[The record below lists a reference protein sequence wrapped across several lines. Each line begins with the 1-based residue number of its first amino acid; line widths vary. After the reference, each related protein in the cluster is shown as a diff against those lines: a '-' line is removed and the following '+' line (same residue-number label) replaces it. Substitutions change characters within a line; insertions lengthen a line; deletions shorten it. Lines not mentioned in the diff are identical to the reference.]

1 MLRAVKGYHEGDEQ
15 SEFCIPSAGCLDC
28 QEIEFKPDL
37 TVSHTDMASLSRI
50 WVAWVLLFCVLIIG
64 QHAAFA
70 QEASLTNIMV
80 SNTRDDLL
88 LYLNLEGA
96 FSEKLKKA
104 ILSGVPA
111 TFSFLAKLNR
121 VRTMWLNQ
129 DIADITVTH
138 NIKYDNL
145 KKEFIVRRS
154 WRNNEPEVTKSFSEA
169 QKWMSEVNSLKIIP
183 LGQLEKGQQYQLRTK
198 AEVSKQTLPFYLH
211 YVLFFIS
218 LWDIETDWYSI
229 DFIY

>member
-1 MLRAVKGYHEGDEQ
+1 MAFALRKQIIWALLLGVCLLGHE
-15 SEFCIPSAGCLDC
+15 SA
-28 QEIEFKPDL
+28 
-37 TVSHTDMASLSRI
+37 M
-50 WVAWVLLFCVLIIG
+50 
-64 QHAAFA
+64 A
-70 QEASLTNIMV
+70 QEARLTNITV

-96 FSEKLKKA
+96 FSEKLNKA

-111 TFSFLAKLNR
+111 KFLFLAELNK
-121 VRTMWLNQ
+121 VRNMWI
-129 DIADITVTH
+129 DREVADITVTH
-138 NIKYDNL
+138 AIKYDNL

-154 WRNNEPEVTKSFSEA
+154 WKNNEPEVTKSFNEA
-169 QKWMSEVNSLKIIP
+169 QKWMTEVNSLKIIP
-183 LGQLEKGQQYQLRTK
+183 LSKLEKGQQYQLRTK

-218 LWDIETDWYSI
+218 LWDIETDWYTI

>member
-1 MLRAVKGYHEGDEQ
+1 MALSLRKQTACAMILG
-15 SEFCIPSAGCLDC
+15 I
-28 QEIEFKPDL
+28 
-37 TVSHTDMASLSRI
+37 
-50 WVAWVLLFCVLIIG
+50 LLLY
-64 QHAAFA
+64 QADAFA
-70 QEASLTNIMV
+70 QEATLTNITV

-96 FSEKLKKA
+96 FSDKLKKA

-121 VRTMWLNQ
+121 VRNMWINPA
-129 DIADITVTH
+129 IADIKVIHT
-138 NIKYDNL
+138 IKFDNL

-154 WRNNEPEVTKSFSEA
+154 WRNNEPEMTKSFSEA
-169 QKWMSEVNSLKIIP
+169 KKWMTEVNSLKIIP

-198 AEVSKQTLPFYLH
+198 AEVIKQTLPFYLH

>member
-1 MLRAVKGYHEGDEQ
+1 MVLSLRKQ
-15 SEFCIPSAGCLDC
+15 I
-28 QEIEFKPDL
+28 
-37 TVSHTDMASLSRI
+37 T
-50 WVAWVLLFCVLIIG
+50 CVLVLGILFIG
-64 QHAAFA
+64 QVAASA
-70 QEASLTNIMV
+70 QEASLTNITV

-104 ILSGVPA
+104 ILSGVPTA
-111 TFSFLAKLNR
+111 FAFLAKLNR
-121 VRTMWLNQ
+121 VRNMWINPV
-129 DIADITVTH
+129 IADITVIHT
-138 NIKYDNL
+138 IKYDNL

-154 WRNNEPEVTKSFSEA
+154 WRNNKPEVTKSFSEA
-169 QKWMSEVNSLKIIP
+169 QKWMTEVNSLKIIP

>member
-1 MLRAVKGYHEGDEQ
+1 MAFSFRKQIIRALVTVAVT
-15 SEFCIPSAGCLDC
+15 FL
-28 QEIEFKPDL
+28 
-37 TVSHTDMASLSRI
+37 VSHA
-50 WVAWVLLFCVLIIG
+50 
-64 QHAAFA
+64 AAFA
-70 QEASLTNIMV
+70 QEASLTNITV

-88 LYLNLEGA
+88 LYLTLEDA

-111 TFSFLAKLNR
+111 TFSFLAKLNS
-121 VRTMWLNQ
+121 VRDIWFDK

-138 NIKYDNL
+138 TIKYDNL

-154 WRNNEPEVTKSFSEA
+154 WRNNEPEVTKSFAEA

-198 AEVSKQTLPFYLH
+198 AEVSKQTLPYYLH
-211 YVLFFIS
+211 YVLFFVS
-218 LWDIETDWYSI
+218 FWDIETDWYTI
-229 DFIY
+229 DFNY

>member
-1 MLRAVKGYHEGDEQ
+1 MALSLRKQIACALLLG
-15 SEFCIPSAGCLDC
+15 I
-28 QEIEFKPDL
+28 
-37 TVSHTDMASLSRI
+37 SL
-50 WVAWVLLFCVLIIG
+50 IG
-64 QHAAFA
+64 QDSALA
-70 QEASLTNIMV
+70 QEAALTNITV

-96 FSEKLKKA
+96 FSEKLKKV

-111 TFSFLAKLNR
+111 SFSFLAQLNS
-121 VRTMWLNQ
+121 VRAMWF
-129 DIADITVTH
+129 DRDVADITVTH
-138 NIKYDNL
+138 TIKYDNL
-145 KKEFIVRRS
+145 KKEFIIRRS

-169 QKWMSEVNSLKIIP
+169 QKWMTEVNSLKIIS

-211 YVLFFIS
+211 YVLFFVS
-218 LWDIETDWYSI
+218 FWDIETDWYTI

>member
-1 MLRAVKGYHEGDEQ
+1 MAFSLRKQIACAIILGML
-15 SEFCIPSAGCLDC
+15 ILC
-28 QEIEFKPDL
+28 QA
-37 TVSHTDMASLSRI
+37 T
-50 WVAWVLLFCVLIIG
+50 
-64 QHAAFA
+64 AFA
-70 QEASLTNIMV
+70 QEATLTNITV

-96 FSEKLKKA
+96 FSDKLKKA

-111 TFSFLAKLNR
+111 TFSFLAKLDR
-121 VRTMWLNQ
+121 VRNMWINPV
-129 DIADITVTH
+129 IADIKVIHT
-138 NIKYDNL
+138 IKFDNL

-169 QKWMSEVNSLKIIP
+169 QKWMTEVNSLKIIP
-183 LGQLEKGQQYQLRTK
+183 LGQLTKGQQYQLRTK
-198 AEVSKQTLPFYLH
+198 AEVIKQTLPFYLH